1 MHSGKL
7 SESIIKRSVLKEI
20 HAKNP
25 QVISGA
31 GIGRG
36 AAVMAGEGDMAVSTT
51 TVTLGE
57 DYWGVIGIN
66 RVANDIACMGGC
78 IRGVLMNVTMP
89 SRFQE
94 KLLKEIMRQSD
105 AVCKEMGLQI
115 IGGHTELS
123 DNVSKPVISYTGVG
137 NRKYRITGKAA
148 PGQQIA
154 VTKWIG
160 MEGAFLMSRYCKESL
175 RQRFPA
181 QMLDF
186 AENCHKWLSV
196 CEEASLAAQNGVSYM
211 HNLSNG
217 GILNALW
224 ELSVYDKLGMT
235 VDFKK
240 IPVRQEI
247 IEMCELYR
255 MNPYRLL
262 SGGSL
267 LMTFE
272 PKCGIVS
279 ILEEYGI
286 PVSIIGEVTDSNDK
300 ILQNED
306 EVRFIDV
313 TCRDEL
319 WKIIDGEVLG
329 NEKENFNDAGAE
341 WKN

>member
-1 MHSGKL
+1 MRSGKL

-25 QVISGA
+25 QVASGA
-31 GIGRG
+31 GIGKG
-36 AAVMAGEGDMAVSTT
+36 AAVFLGSGDTVAATT

-57 DYWGVIGIN
+57 DFCGVIGIN
-66 RVANDIACMGGC
+66 RVANDIACMGGR
-78 IRGVLMNVTMP
+78 IQGVLLNITMP
-89 SRFQE
+89 SRFHE
-94 KLLKEIMRQSD
+94 KRLKEIMRQSE

-115 IGGHTELS
+115 VGGHTELS
-123 DNVSKPVISYTGVG
+123 DSVIKPVISYTGIG
-137 NRKYRITGKAA
+137 SRKYPVAGKVC

-160 MEGAFLMSRYCKESL
+160 MEGGFLMSRYRGEELK
-175 RQRFPA
+175 RRFSA
-181 QMLDF
+181 QILDF
-186 AENCHKWLSV
+186 AGNCGKWLSV
-196 CEEASLAAQNGVSYM
+196 LEEAALAAECGVSYM

-217 GILNALW
+217 GVLNALW
-224 ELSVYDKLGMT
+224 ELSVYSRLGMT

-247 IEMCELYR
+247 IEMCEFYN

-272 PKCGIVS
+272 PECGIVS
-279 ILEEYGI
+279 MLEENQI
-286 PVSIIGEVTDSNDK
+286 PVAVIGEITDSNDK
-300 ILQNED
+300 ILRNED
-306 EVRFIDV
+306 EVRYIDV

-329 NEKENFNDAGAE
+329 NEKENIDNA
-341 WKN
+341 

>member
-1 MHSGKL
+1 MLSGKL

-20 HAKNP
+20 HTPNP

-31 GIGRG
+31 GIGRD
-36 AAVMAGEGDMAVSTT
+36 AAVISGSGDTVVATT

-57 DYWGVIGIN
+57 NYWGTVGIN
-66 RVANDIACMGGC
+66 RVANDIACMGGK
-78 IRGVLMNVTMP
+78 IQGILMNVTMP
-89 SRFQE
+89 SRFHE
-94 KLLKEIMRQSD
+94 KLLKEIVRQSE
-105 AVCKEMGLQI
+105 AVCKELGIQI
-115 IGGHTELS
+115 TGGHTELS
-123 DNVSKPVISYTGVG
+123 ANVSKPVISYTGVG
-137 NRKYRITGKAA
+137 NREYVVSGRIL
-148 PGQQIA
+148 PGYQIA

-160 MEGAFLMSRYCKESL
+160 MEGAFLMSRYCKEQL
-175 RQRFPA
+175 YGRFPA

-186 AENCHKWLSV
+186 AQNCRKWLSV
-196 CEEASLAAQNGVSYM
+196 SEEAGLAAANGVSYM

-247 IEMCELYR
+247 IEMCEFYN

-279 ILEEYGI
+279 ILEEEGI
-286 PVSIIGEVTDSNDK
+286 PVTIIGEVTDSNDK
-300 ILQNED
+300 ILLNED

-329 NEKENFNDAGAE
+329 NEKENFNNA
-341 WKN
+341 

>member
-25 QVISGA
+25 QVASGA
-31 GIGRG
+31 GIGKG
-36 AAVMAGEGDMAVSTT
+36 AAVLSFNGGVLAATT

-57 DYWGVIGIN
+57 GYWGLIGIH
-66 RVANDIACMGGC
+66 RVANDIACMGGQ
-78 IRGVLMNVTMP
+78 IAGVLMNVTMP
-89 SRFQE
+89 SKFHE
-94 KLLKEIMRQSD
+94 KLLKEIMRQSET
-105 AVCKEMGLQI
+105 VCKELGLQI

-123 DNVSKPVISYTGVG
+123 KAVSKPLISYTGIG
-137 NRKYRITGKAA
+137 SRRYDISGKVR

-154 VTKWIG
+154 LTKWIG
-160 MEGAFLMSRYCKESL
+160 MEGAFLMNQYKKKELSE
-175 RQRFPA
+175 RFPR

-186 AENCHKWLSV
+186 AQNCGRWLSV
-196 CEEASLAAQNGVSYM
+196 QEEADLAAECGVSYM

-217 GILNALW
+217 GVLNALW
-224 ELSVYDKLGMT
+224 ELSVYSKRGMT

-247 IEMCELYR
+247 IEMCEFYN

-272 PKCGIVS
+272 PECGIVS
-279 ILEEYGI
+279 MLEENEI
-286 PVSIIGEVTDSNDK
+286 PVAVIGEVTDGNDK
-300 ILQNED
+300 ILVNED
-306 EVRFIDV
+306 EERYIDV

-319 WKIIDGEVLG
+319 WKIADGEVLG
-329 NEKENFNDAGAE
+329 NEKENINNA
-341 WKN
+341 

>member
-7 SESIIKRSVLKEI
+7 SESIIKRAVLKEI

-25 QVISGA
+25 QVASGA
-31 GIGRG
+31 GIGNG
-36 AAVMAGEGDMAVSTT
+36 AAVIMTGGAVVTATT

-57 DYWGVIGIN
+57 GYWGLVGIN
-66 RVANDIACMGGC
+66 RVANDIACYGGQ
-78 IRGVLMNVTMP
+78 IIGVLMNVTMP
-89 SRFQE
+89 SKFHE
-94 KLLKEIMRQSD
+94 KLLKEIMRQSE

-123 DNVSKPVISYTGVG
+123 DTVTKPLISYTGLG
-137 NRKYRITGKAA
+137 SRKYDVSGKVRQ
-148 PGQQIA
+148 GQQIA

-160 MEGAFLMSRYCKESL
+160 MEGAFLMRQYKKKELSE
-175 RQRFPA
+175 RFPR

-186 AENCHKWLSV
+186 AKDCGKWLSV
-196 CEEASLAAQNGVSYM
+196 QEEADLAAECGVSYM

-217 GILNALW
+217 GVLNALW
-224 ELSVYDKLGMT
+224 ELSVYGKSGMT
-235 VDFKK
+235 VDFRK

-247 IEMCELYR
+247 IEMCEFYN

-272 PKCGIVS
+272 PECGIVS
-279 ILEEYGI
+279 MLEKHGI
-286 PVSIIGEVTDSNDK
+286 PVVIIGELTDSNDK
-300 ILQNED
+300 ILFNED
-306 EVRFIDV
+306 EVRYIDV

-319 WKIIDGEVLG
+319 WKLVDGEVLG
-329 NEKENFNDAGAE
+329 NEKENTDNA
-341 WKN
+341 

>member
-20 HAKNP
+20 HTRNP
-25 QVISGA
+25 QVESGA
-31 GIGRG
+31 GIGRN
-36 AAVMAGEGDMAVSTT
+36 AAVISGCGDTVAATT

-57 DYWGVIGIN
+57 DYWGIIGIN

-78 IRGVLMNVTMP
+78 IHGVLMNVTMP
-89 SRFQE
+89 SRFHE
-94 KLLKEIMRQSD
+94 RLLKEIMRQSET
-105 AVCKEMGLQI
+105 VCKELGLQI
-115 IGGHTELS
+115 IGGHTEIS
-123 DNVSKPVISYTGVG
+123 DDVSKPVISYTGIG
-137 NRKYRITGKAA
+137 SRKYGISGSVL
-148 PGQQIA
+148 PGHQIA

-160 MEGAFLMSRYCKESL
+160 MEGAFLMAQYCKEQL
-175 RQRFPA
+175 HGRFPA

-186 AENCHKWLSV
+186 ANNCHNWLSV
-196 CEEASLAAQNGVSYM
+196 SEEAGLAAESGVSYM

-247 IEMCELYR
+247 IEMCEFYN

-279 ILEEYGI
+279 ILEEREI
-286 PVSIIGEVTDSNDK
+286 PVVIIGEVTDSNDK
-300 ILQNED
+300 LLVNED

-319 WKIIDGEVLG
+319 WKIMDGEVLG
-329 NEKENFNDAGAE
+329 NEKADFDNA
-341 WKN
+341 

>member
-20 HAKNP
+20 HAHNSR
-25 QVISGA
+25 VISGA
-31 GIGRG
+31 GIGKG
-36 AAVMAGEGDMAVSTT
+36 AAVISCGNDMTAATT

-57 DYWGVIGIN
+57 DYWGIIGIN

-78 IRGVLMNVTMP
+78 IHGVLINITMP
-89 SRFQE
+89 SRFHE
-94 KLLKEIMRQSD
+94 RLLKEIMRQSES
-105 AVCKEMGLQI
+105 VCKTMGLQI

-123 DNVSKPVISYTGVG
+123 DNVTKPIISYTGVG
-137 NRKYRITGKAA
+137 SRKYHISGKVR
-148 PGQQIA
+148 PGQKIA

-160 MEGAFLMSRYCKESL
+160 MEGGFLMSQYRKEEL
-175 RQRFPA
+175 QKRFPA

-186 AENCHKWLSV
+186 AKNCYRWLSV
-196 CEEASLAAQNGVSYM
+196 REEAELAAEGGAAYM

-217 GILNALW
+217 GVLNALW

-247 IEMCELYR
+247 IEMCEFYN

-272 PKCGIVS
+272 PECDIVS
-279 ILEEYGI
+279 MLERNGI
-286 PVSIIGEVTDSNDK
+286 PAAVIGEVTDSSDK
-300 ILQNED
+300 ILLNED
-306 EVRFIDV
+306 EIRYIDV

-329 NEKENFNDAGAE
+329 NEEENINDA
-341 WKN
+341 

>member
-25 QVISGA
+25 QVASGA
-31 GIGRG
+31 GIGKG
-36 AAVMAGEGDMAVSTT
+36 AAVLSFNGGVLAATT

-57 DYWGVIGIN
+57 GYWGLIGIH
-66 RVANDIACMGGC
+66 RVANDIACMGGQ
-78 IRGVLMNVTMP
+78 IAGVMMNVTMP
-89 SRFQE
+89 SKFHE
-94 KLLKEIMRQSD
+94 KLLKEIMRQSET
-105 AVCKEMGLQI
+105 VCKELGLQI

-123 DNVSKPVISYTGVG
+123 KAVSKPLISYTGIG
-137 NRKYRITGKAA
+137 SRRYDISGKVH

-154 VTKWIG
+154 LTKWIG
-160 MEGAFLMSRYCKESL
+160 MEGAFLMNQYKKKELSE
-175 RQRFPA
+175 RFPR

-186 AENCHKWLSV
+186 AQNCGRWLSV
-196 CEEASLAAQNGVSYM
+196 QEEADLAAECGVSYM

-217 GILNALW
+217 GVLNALW
-224 ELSVYDKLGMT
+224 ELSVYSKRGMT

-247 IEMCELYR
+247 IEMCEFYN

-272 PKCGIVS
+272 PECGIVS
-279 ILEEYGI
+279 MLEENEI
-286 PVSIIGEVTDSNDK
+286 PVAVIGEVTDGNDK
-300 ILQNED
+300 ILVNED
-306 EVRFIDV
+306 EERYIDV

-319 WKIIDGEVLG
+319 WKIADGEVLG
-329 NEKENFNDAGAE
+329 NEKENINNA
-341 WKN
+341 